1 MRTCPGSSASPWIIK
16 RVLGMVPI
24 QKKGRSKRGHKD
36 KVLDMA
42 LGSAPK
48 SAGKKPSNRKKS
60 NSQKPPV
67 TETRD
72 LLEGNRSVF
81 VNPQAPVFPLNV
93 APVPI
98 LPAIQQQTENNRLNS
113 LFPEAAPHQPVIQ
126 NVSPVPPFPRSPIT
140 RSPIPRSPIPR
151 SPITRSLITRSPVLP
166 FPHSPFPHSPFPHYP
181 FPHYPFPHYPFR
193 VLKIAGFSLFHVF
206 RQRRRSFCLYSIYYS
221 YFTRILLVC
230 TRMYFCF
237 TRMLLVCTRVL
248 LVCTRMLLVCY
259 SYVTRMYSYVLVC
272 YSYVTR
278 MYWCGVIVTI
288 PVNRATNQ

>member
-16 RVLGMVPI
+16 RVLGMLPI

-42 LGSAPK
+42 LGNAPK
-48 SAGKKPSNRKKS
+48 STRKKPSNRKKS
-60 NSQKPPV
+60 NSQKPV

-126 NVSPVPPFPRSPIT
+126 TFAHSPFPRSPIPRSPITRSPIT

-151 SPITRSLITRSPVLP
+151 S
-166 FPHSPFPHSPFPHYP
+166 
-181 FPHYPFPHYPFR
+181 
-193 VLKIAGFSLFHVF
+193 GFL
-206 RQRRRSFCLYSIYYS
+206 R
-221 YFTRILLVC
+221 
-230 TRMYFCF
+230 
-237 TRMLLVCTRVL
+237 
-248 LVCTRMLLVCY
+248 
-259 SYVTRMYSYVLVC
+259 
-272 YSYVTR
+272 
-278 MYWCGVIVTI
+278 
-288 PVNRATNQ
+288 

>member
-24 QKKGRSKRGHKD
+24 QKKGRSKGGHKD

-48 SAGKKPSNRKKS
+48 SAGKKRSNRNKS

-113 LFPEAAPHQPVIQ
+113 LFPEAAPHQPVSQ
-126 NVSPVPPFPRSPIT
+126 NVFPFPHS
-140 RSPIPRSPIPR
+140 RSPIP
-151 SPITRSLITRSPVLP
+151 P
-166 FPHSPFPHSPFPHYP
+166 FPHSPFSHS
-181 FPHYPFPHYPFR
+181 PFR

-206 RQRRRSFCLYSIYYS
+206 RQRRRSFCLYSIYKH
-221 YFTRILLVC
+221 
-230 TRMYFCF
+230 
-237 TRMLLVCTRVL
+237 
-248 LVCTRMLLVCY
+248 
-259 SYVTRMYSYVLVC
+259 
-272 YSYVTR
+272 
-278 MYWCGVIVTI
+278 
-288 PVNRATNQ
+288 

>member
-1 MRTCPGSSASPWIIK
+1 
-16 RVLGMVPI
+16 MVPI

-113 LFPEAAPHQPVIQ
+113 LFPEAAPHQPVSQ
-126 NVSPVPPFPRSPIT
+126 NVFPFPN
-140 RSPIPRSPIPR
+140 
-151 SPITRSLITRSPVLP
+151 
-166 FPHSPFPHSPFPHYP
+166 SPFPVPGFKDSRSQSISRFSTEKTIFLPVYVFNLQT
-181 FPHYPFPHYPFR
+181 
-193 VLKIAGFSLFHVF
+193 LKTSLLLVF
-206 RQRRRSFCLYSIYYS
+206 YS
-221 YFTRILLVC
+221 Y
-230 TRMYFCF
+230 
-237 TRMLLVCTRVL
+237 
-248 LVCTRMLLVCY
+248 
-259 SYVTRMYSYVLVC
+259 STRMYSYVLVYTCVLLVC
-272 YSYVTR
+272 YSYVLVC
-278 MYWCGVIVTI
+278 YSFVLVWCFSHD
-288 PVNRATNQ
+288 PLL

>member
-1 MRTCPGSSASPWIIK
+1 MRTCPGSSSSPRIIK
-16 RVLGMVPI
+16 QVLGMVPI
-24 QKKGRSKRGHKD
+24 QKKRRSKRGYKD

-98 LPAIQQQTENNRLNS
+98 LLAMQQQTENNRLNS

-126 NVSPVPPFPRSPIT
+126 NVFPFA
-140 RSPIPRSPIPR
+140 
-151 SPITRSLITRSPVLP
+151 
-166 FPHSPFPHSPFPHYP
+166 HSPFPHSPIPRSPVPP
-181 FPHYPFPHYPFR
+181 FPGFKDSRFQSISRFSTEKTIFLPVFNLQT
-193 VLKIAGFSLFHVF
+193 LKTSLLLVF
-206 RQRRRSFCLYSIYYS
+206 YS
-221 YFTRILLVC
+221 YSTCMYSYVLVFYSYV
-230 TRMYFCF
+230 TRMYSCVTHMYSYV

-248 LVCTRMLLVCY
+248 LVCTRMYLCVTRMLLVCTC
-259 SYVTRMYSYVLVC
+259 VV
-272 YSYVTR
+272 
-278 MYWCGVIVTI
+278 
-288 PVNRATNQ
+288 PF

>member
-36 KVLDMA
+36 KVLGMA

-126 NVSPVPPFPRSPIT
+126 NVF
-140 RSPIPRSPIPR
+140 
-151 SPITRSLITRSPVLP
+151 P
-166 FPHSPFPHSPFPHYP
+166 FPHSPFPHSPFPHSP
-181 FPHYPFPHYPFR
+181 FPHSPFPHSLFSRSPFR

-206 RQRRRSFCLYSIYYS
+206 RQRRRSFCLYSIYKY
-221 YFTRILLVC
+221 
-230 TRMYFCF
+230 
-237 TRMLLVCTRVL
+237 
-248 LVCTRMLLVCY
+248 
-259 SYVTRMYSYVLVC
+259 
-272 YSYVTR
+272 
-278 MYWCGVIVTI
+278 
-288 PVNRATNQ
+288 

>member
-1 MRTCPGSSASPWIIK
+1 
-16 RVLGMVPI
+16 MVPI

-126 NVSPVPPFPRSPIT
+126 NVFPFS
-140 RSPIPRSPIPR
+140 
-151 SPITRSLITRSPVLP
+151 
-166 FPHSPFPHSPFPHYP
+166 HSPFSHS
-181 FPHYPFPHYPFR
+181 
-193 VLKIAGFSLFHVF
+193 GF
-206 RQRRRSFCLYSIYYS
+206 
-221 YFTRILLVC
+221 
-230 TRMYFCF
+230 
-237 TRMLLVCTRVL
+237 
-248 LVCTRMLLVCY
+248 
-259 SYVTRMYSYVLVC
+259 
-272 YSYVTR
+272 
-278 MYWCGVIVTI
+278 
-288 PVNRATNQ
+288 

>member
-24 QKKGRSKRGHKD
+24 QKKGRSKRGHKV

-72 LLEGNRSVF
+72 FLEGNRSIF

-126 NVSPVPPFPRSPIT
+126 NVSPFPNSLFSHSPVPPLPVPPLPVLTFPVSPFPVPPLPVPPFPFPHSHALPFPVPPLPVPPLPVLHYPFTRSPIT
-140 RSPIPRSPIPR
+140 RSPLPVPPLPIPR
-151 SPITRSLITRSPVLP
+151 
-166 FPHSPFPHSPFPHYP
+166 F
-181 FPHYPFPHYPFR
+181 
-193 VLKIAGFSLFHVF
+193 GF
-206 RQRRRSFCLYSIYYS
+206 
-221 YFTRILLVC
+221 
-230 TRMYFCF
+230 
-237 TRMLLVCTRVL
+237 
-248 LVCTRMLLVCY
+248 
-259 SYVTRMYSYVLVC
+259 
-272 YSYVTR
+272 
-278 MYWCGVIVTI
+278 
-288 PVNRATNQ
+288 

>member
-1 MRTCPGSSASPWIIK
+1 
-16 RVLGMVPI
+16 MVPI

-36 KVLDMA
+36 KVLGMA

-93 APVPI
+93 ALVPI

-126 NVSPVPPFPRSPIT
+126 NVFPFPHYRSPITSSPIT
-140 RSPIPRSPIPR
+140 RSPIPGFKDSRFQSISRLLTKKSNSQKPPVTETRDLLEGNRSVFVNPQAPVFPLNVALVPILPAIQQQTENNR
-151 SPITRSLITRSPVLP
+151 LNSLFPEAAPHQPVIQNV
-166 FPHSPFPHSPFPHYP
+166 FPFPHYP
-181 FPHYPFPHYPFR
+181 FPHYQFPHYPFSHS
-193 VLKIAGFSLFHVF
+193 GF
-206 RQRRRSFCLYSIYYS
+206 
-221 YFTRILLVC
+221 
-230 TRMYFCF
+230 
-237 TRMLLVCTRVL
+237 
-248 LVCTRMLLVCY
+248 
-259 SYVTRMYSYVLVC
+259 
-272 YSYVTR
+272 
-278 MYWCGVIVTI
+278 
-288 PVNRATNQ
+288 